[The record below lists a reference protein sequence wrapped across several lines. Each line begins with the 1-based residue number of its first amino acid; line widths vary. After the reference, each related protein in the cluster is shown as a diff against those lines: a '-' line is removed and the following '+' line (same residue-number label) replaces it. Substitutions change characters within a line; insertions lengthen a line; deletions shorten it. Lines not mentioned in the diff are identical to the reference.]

1 MLMSE
6 AFLQI
11 DFSLLLDVRIIKH
24 GEKTN
29 EVHVGDQDVVTNF
42 NEVHV
47 GDQDFVTNFNEVHL
61 GDQDVV
67 MNFNVHVGDRDVVMN
82 LGDDRKHGKAH
93 APAQG

>member
-1 MLMSE
+1 MSE

-24 GEKTN
+24 GEKA
-29 EVHVGDQDVVTNF
+29 

-82 LGDDRKHGKAH
+82 LRDDRKHGKAH
-93 APAQG
+93 APAHG

>member
-1 MLMSE
+1 MSE

-24 GEKTN
+24 GEKVN
-29 EVHVGDQDVVTNF
+29 EVHVGDQDVVT
-42 NEVHV
+42 
-47 GDQDFVTNFNEVHL
+47 
-61 GDQDVV
+61 
-67 MNFNVHVGDRDVVMN
+67 NFNVHVGDRDVVMN